1 MSKRSE
7 EGSHTM
13 AEKRLEIGLC
23 MPPPGAALAERMV
36 EAGCEYYEPTVARAL
51 MEHSAEAFDASL
63 DAWSEGGL
71 SPRSANVLL
80 PGDLK
85 VVGEAVD
92 TDRLQQY
99 FAEAMRR
106 ANALGIERVVFGS
119 GGAREVPEGFSRER
133 AEHQLRDVAVMVAE
147 SAGDIIICLEH
158 LRRAETNILN
168 SLAESGAMA
177 AALNRPNIKLVVDGY
192 HLAEEHEDVGVV
204 KQVADYIA
212 HVHVCGPARRP
223 PSAEDHAALTA
234 LFSQL
239 ADIGYRGRCSIEC
252 HFEDLEAEAP
262 AALAAV
268 RHAAE
273 VTGLR

>member
-1 MSKRSE
+1 MS
-7 EGSHTM
+7 
-13 AEKRLEIGLC
+13 EKRLEIGLC
-23 MPPPGAALAERMV
+23 MPPPGAELAVKMAA
-36 EAGCEYYEPTVARAL
+36 AGAEYYEPTVARSL
-51 MEHSAEAFDASL
+51 MEHSAEDFDASMG
-63 DAWSEGGL
+63 AWSAGGL
-71 SPRSANVLL
+71 FPRSANVLL

-85 VVGEAVD
+85 VVGDAVE
-92 TDRLQQY
+92 TDRLQTY
-99 FAEAMRR
+99 FSEAMRR
-106 ANALGIERVVFGS
+106 AKALGIERVVFGS
-119 GGAREVPEGFSRER
+119 GGAREVPEGFPRER
-133 AEHQLRDVAVMVAE
+133 AEQQLRDAAVMVAE
-147 SAGDIIICLEH
+147 AAGDVVICLEH

-168 SLAESGAMA
+168 SLAEAGAMA

-223 PSAEDHAALTA
+223 PSAEDHGALTA

-239 ADIGYRGRCSIEC
+239 ADIGFRGRCSIEC
-252 HFEDLEAEAP
+252 HFEDLETEAP